1 MSETTIMTLVLLIML
16 TVAALGYPH
25 YIASAKKLIGAK
37 QIGLPSTTNCR
48 GHLCKLIGANDIST
62 SHTTSCDGN
71 ACQMQVCINNKCHE
85 STTPS
90 QGSKLTIPSTDDDQ

>member
-1 MSETTIMTLVLLIML
+1 MIITLVLLIML
-16 TVAALGYPH
+16 TVATLGYPH
-25 YIASAKKLIGAK
+25 FIASAKKLIGAK

-48 GHLCKLIGANDIST
+48 GHLCKLIGANHIST

-71 ACQMQVCINNKCHE
+71 VCQMQICINNKCHE

-90 QGSKLTIPSTDDDQ
+90 QGSKSTIPGTDDDQ

>member
-1 MSETTIMTLVLLIML
+1 MIMTSVLLIML
-16 TVAALGYPH
+16 TVAALGHPH

-37 QIGLPSTTNCR
+37 QIGPPNCR
-48 GHLCKLIGANDIST
+48 GHVCKLIGANHIST

-71 ACQMQVCINNKCHE
+71 VCQTQVCINNKCHG

-90 QGSKLTIPSTDDDQ
+90 QGSNSTIPRTDDDQ

>member
-1 MSETTIMTLVLLIML
+1 MNETMILTLFLLIML

-25 YIASAKKLIGAK
+25 FIASAKKLIGAK

-48 GHLCKLIGANDIST
+48 GHLCKLIVANHIST
-62 SHTTSCDGN
+62 SHTTSCD
-71 ACQMQVCINNKCHE
+71 ADVCQMQVCINNKCHE

-90 QGSKLTIPSTDDDQ
+90 QGPKSTIPSDDDQ

>member
-1 MSETTIMTLVLLIML
+1 MIMTLVLLIML

-37 QIGLPSTTNCR
+37 QIGLPGTTNCR
-48 GHLCKLIGANDIST
+48 GHLCKLIGANHIST

-71 ACQMQVCINNKCHE
+71 VCHMSVCINKKCVHR
-85 STTPS
+85 SIPS
-90 QGSKLTIPSTDDDQ
+90 QESNSTIPSTDDDQ

>member
-1 MSETTIMTLVLLIML
+1 MIMTLVLLIML

-25 YIASAKKLIGAK
+25 FIASAKKLIGAK

-48 GHLCKLIGANDIST
+48 GHLCKLIGANHIST

-71 ACQMQVCINNKCHE
+71 ACQMQVCINDKCHE

-90 QGSKLTIPSTDDDQ
+90 QGSKSTIPQTDDDQ

>member
-1 MSETTIMTLVLLIML
+1 MIMTLVLLIML

-37 QIGLPSTTNCR
+37 QIGLANTTNCR
-48 GHLCKLIGANDIST
+48 GHACKLIGANNIST

-71 ACQMQVCINNKCHE
+71 VCQMLVCINNKCHR

-90 QGSKLTIPSTDDDQ
+90 QGTILTDNEQ

>member
-1 MSETTIMTLVLLIML
+1 MNETMIMTLVLLIML

-48 GHLCKLIGANDIST
+48 GHVCKLIGANHIST

-71 ACQMQVCINNKCHE
+71 VCQMQVCINNKCHE
-85 STTPS
+85 STTSS
-90 QGSKLTIPSTDDDQ
+90 QGSNSTIPRTDDDQ

>member
-1 MSETTIMTLVLLIML
+1 MNETTIMTLVLLIML

-48 GHLCKLIGANDIST
+48 GHLCKLIGANHIST

-71 ACQMQVCINNKCHE
+71 VCQMQVCINNKCHE

-90 QGSKLTIPSTDDDQ
+90 QASKSTIPSTDDDQ